1 MARIYSKDGGSAEG
15 SQSPEGEVR
24 VDQDAL
30 LRKTVIR
37 GDDTGRDAPVR
48 KTKSRKQRAEL
59 FNKHAG
65 LCHICQ
71 GKILVGEDWEI
82 EHIIPIALGGEDS
95 GDNLALA
102 HKSCHRQKTKA
113 DVGRVAKAKRQRSFH
128 LRGKVTKQPLPFGK
142 SSKLKRKLDG
152 TVVKR
157 WTKD

>member
-1 MARIYSKDGGSAEG
+1 MARIHYKDGGSAEG
-15 SQSPEGEVR
+15 SQSPEGEDGM
-24 VDQDAL
+24 DQDAL
-30 LRKTVIR
+30 LRKTIIR

-48 KTKSRKQRAEL
+48 KTKSKKFRAEL
-59 FNKHAG
+59 FNERQG
-65 LCHICQ
+65 VCHICQ
-71 GKILVGEDWEI
+71 GKILANEVWEV

-102 HKSCHRQKTKA
+102 HKQCHRQKTKA